1 MEAKKDFYFY
11 LDEKCTIWT
20 RTHFC
25 VEADTYEE
33 AQKRSLELVENGK
46 CGNDYAGRSFGQC
59 YNGASDYETLY
70 ETMEGITPSENGNN
84 PTFELYNNEHE
95 LIKHNGSN

>member
-20 RTHFC
+20 RTHFY

-33 AQKRSLELVENGK
+33 AQKLSLELVENGE
-46 CGNDYAGRSFGQC
+46 CGNDGV
-59 YNGASDYETLY
+59 SDYETLY
-70 ETMEGITPSENGNN
+70 ETMEGMTQ
-84 PTFELYNNEHE
+84 
-95 LIKHNGSN
+95 

>member
-11 LDEKCTIWT
+11 FDEKCTIWT
-20 RTHFC
+20 QTHFC

-33 AQKRSLELVENGK
+33 AEKLSLELIESGEYGDNGSSEYEMLY
-46 CGNDYAGRSFGQC
+46 DTI
-59 YNGASDYETLY
+59 NG
-70 ETMEGITPSENGNN
+70 MTPSENGNN
-84 PTFELYNNEHE
+84 PTFGVYNDKHE

>member
-33 AQKRSLELVENGK
+33 AQKLSLELVETGE
-46 CGNDYAGRSFGQC
+46 AGVFGS
-59 YNGASDYETLY
+59 SDYETLY